1 MKVDKEM
8 TKKMEEKHQ
17 KDKKKKKSKKE
28 KKEISNGYHQEK
40 RSKSSAVQET
50 KEALADDEADREVTS
65 KTKFV
70 PKPDL
75 HVHEIEG
82 AFSNFDLS
90 GATIKK
96 LQAQGINFLFPVQYL
111 TFNHVMNGEDV
122 MAQARTGTGKTLS
135 FALPIVECL
144 QRQTKSKERSR
155 PPCVL
160 VLTPTREL
168 AKQVAEDF
176 EEINDTLDI
185 TCVYGGSPYGPQEK
199 AIYNGLDVLVGT
211 PGRIWDH
218 MERGTLD
225 LSKLKHVVLDEVDT
239 MLDMGFADLVDK
251 IINAAYQRAEGKK
264 PQTMLYSATMP
275 PWVYKTAKKYLGEDV
290 KKINLIGE
298 QSVRT
303 SKTVTHMALQCSY
316 YDRAA
321 TIGVVIQV
329 YSGAHGRAMVFCDT
343 KRECDELVAC
353 SHIKQDAHILHGD
366 VPQAKREIVM
376 KGFKEG
382 KYKVLVTTDVAARG
396 LDIADVD
403 LVIQCNPP
411 KDVDSFIHRSGRTGR
426 AGKAGINIVFYKQNE
441 ESQLQLVEN
450 LSKIKFK
457 RVGAPTTDEIIKS
470 SAKDAAKSLDSVPNE
485 TLEHFRQEAKALV
498 ENRGAVEALSAALA
512 VISGVTKVAARSLLT
527 SREGYTTY
535 LFQTNMELH
544 SLGYVWRALER
555 SLGMDDK
562 EKITGMRL
570 CKDKM
575 RAVFDVPSD
584 LVSTLDGAWKDGK
597 YDSLEKAT
605 QLPELLE
612 FERNDS
618 WNNNTTRNR
627 GAWGRGS
634 GFQRNAYQTHK
645 PQTHKRFSDTN
656 DSHDFQHK
664 NKKTWY
670 DDEDQ

>member
-1 MKVDKEM
+1 M
-8 TKKMEEKHQ
+8 TRKMEEKHK

-28 KKEISNGYHQEK
+28 KKRISNGYHQEK

-50 KEALADDEADREVTS
+50 KQALADGEEDQDV
-65 KTKFV
+65 KTEKKMA

-75 HVHEIEG
+75 HRHEIEG

-90 GATIKK
+90 ESTVKK
-96 LQAQGINFLFPVQYL
+96 LQAQGIMFLFPVQYL

-122 MAQARTGTGKTLS
+122 VAQARTGTGKTLS

-144 QRQTKSKERSR
+144 QRQTKSKERGR
-155 PPCVL
+155 PPSVL

-176 EEINDTLDI
+176 DEINATLDI
-185 TCVYGGSPYGPQEK
+185 TSVYGGSPYGPQEK

-211 PGRIWDH
+211 PGRIWDL
-218 MERGTLD
+218 MDKGTLD

-239 MLDMGFADLVDK
+239 MLDMGFADIVDK
-251 IINAAYQRAEGKK
+251 IINAAYQRADSKK

-275 PWVYKTAKKYLGEDV
+275 PWVYQTARKYLRENV

-298 QSVRT
+298 QSVKT

-316 YDRAA
+316 FDRAA
-321 TIGVVIQV
+321 TIGDVIQV

-426 AGKAGINIVFYKQNE
+426 AGKAGINIVFYKPNE
-441 ESQLQLVEN
+441 ESQLQTVEN

-457 RVGAPTTDEIIKS
+457 RVGPPSTDEIIKS
-470 SAKDAAKSLDSVPNE
+470 SATDAAKSLDSVPQE
-485 TLEHFRQEAKALV
+485 TLEHFRQEAEALV
-498 ENRGAVEALSAALA
+498 EQRGAVEALSAALA
-512 VISGVTKVAARSLLT
+512 VISGVTKVASRSLLT

-535 LFQTNMELH
+535 VFRTNMELH
-544 SLGYVWRALER
+544 GLGYVWRAMER
-555 SLGMDDK
+555 NLGMEDK

-570 CKDKM
+570 CKDKLG
-575 RAVFDVPSD
+575 AVFDVPSD
-584 LVSTLDGAWKDGK
+584 LVSTLDEIWKDGK

-618 WNNNTTRNR
+618 WNNNTNRNR
-627 GAWGRGS
+627 GAWGRGY
-634 GFQRNAYQTHK
+634 GFQRTGYQE
-645 PQTHKRFSDTN
+645 PQSHKRFSDN
-656 DSHDFQHK
+656 DNSYDSQNK
-664 NKKTWY
+664 NRKTWY
-670 DDEDQ
+670 DEADQ